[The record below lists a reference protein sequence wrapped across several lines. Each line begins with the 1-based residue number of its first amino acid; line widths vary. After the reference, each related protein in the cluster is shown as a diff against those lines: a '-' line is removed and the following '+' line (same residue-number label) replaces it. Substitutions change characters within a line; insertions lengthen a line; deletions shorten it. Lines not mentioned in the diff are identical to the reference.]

1 MTQPALPHLIE
12 RALRL
17 LAERGQPVST
27 ADLVRHLFGAVSGP
41 WERLLPTVLT
51 DPRLQRL
58 PDGRW
63 TLAEAVAPPARWVA
77 LALATSGPKPER
89 HHIVGIAALRG
100 RGTTV
105 EARFAHLVRPPRPVR
120 LPAYLAR
127 QGITPTALATA
138 PTFAEIAPALVD
150 FLGEALL
157 VGLDIGLQVAFLQA
171 ELRRAGLPPLTNPL
185 ADLAALP
192 ALAPPVSGKPRLA
205 HLTALAG
212 VAPPADET
220 LSAQAEA
227 IARLLQ
233 RHPPTRPVGSALQ
246 ATRRRLLLTP
256 ALARE
261 IPPGPGLYVFTDA
274 AGTVLYIGQSRNL
287 RQRVHS
293 YLTRNLAI
301 ARRLHGLADRVA
313 AIRVESTSCA
323 LEAALREAAAI
334 ATLQPPFNTV
344 RRPTPPTADLVL
356 RLTRRGQPRL
366 VVQRAPAT
374 GIVLAGP
381 LPVPVARHLAQRL
394 TQADHAALA
403 ATGLAR
409 LTTPEAGRALLL
421 ELAGDLPVAGP
432 VPLAALTGLLLVV
445 REGRTTAA
453 LLLDWQGLWGGTPVR
468 SPDQAATTLAR
479 LGPPAL
485 TPAARAAQFS
495 RLYRWLSQTERPCWA
510 AVGPLPA
517 PVERLAQALRRLLD

>member
-27 ADLVRHLFGAVSGP
+27 ADLARHLFGAVSGP

-63 TLAEAVAPPARWVA
+63 TLAEAVAPPVRWVA

-127 QGITPTALATA
+127 QGITPAALATA
-138 PTFAEIAPALVD
+138 PTFAAIAPALVD

-157 VGLDIGLQVAFLQA
+157 VGLDIGLQAAFLQA

-185 ADLAALP
+185 ADLAAL
-192 ALAPPVSGKPRLA
+192 APPVGGKPRLA
-205 HLTALAG
+205 QLTALAG

-233 RHPPTRPVGSALQ
+233 RHPPTTPASSALQ
-246 ATRRRLLLTP
+246 ATRRRPLLQP
-256 ALARE
+256 ALARA
-261 IPPGPGLYVFTDA
+261 IPPGPGLYIFTDA

-287 RQRVHS
+287 RQRVLS
-293 YLTRNLAI
+293 YLTRNLAV
-301 ARRLHGLADRVA
+301 ARRLHGLADQVA
-313 AIRVESTSCA
+313 DIQVESTSCA

-344 RRPTPPTADLVL
+344 RRPTPRTAYLVL

-374 GIVLAGP
+374 GTVLAGP

-394 TQADHAALA
+394 TQADRAALA

-432 VPLAALTGLLLVV
+432 VPLAALTGLLLLV
-445 REGRTTAA
+445 REGQTTAA

-468 SPDQAATTLAR
+468 SPDQAAAALAR

-485 TPAARAAQFS
+485 APAARAAQFS
-495 RLYRWLSQTERPCWA
+495 RLYRWLSRTGSPRWA